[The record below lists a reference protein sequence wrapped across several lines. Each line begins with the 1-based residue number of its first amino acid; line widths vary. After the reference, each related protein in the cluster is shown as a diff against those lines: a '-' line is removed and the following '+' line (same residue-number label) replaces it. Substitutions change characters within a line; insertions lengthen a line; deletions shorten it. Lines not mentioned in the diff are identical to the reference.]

1 MIKATNCI
9 QVECLIIYPMINI
22 YQYLL
27 KFEALNGDTLQIFDF
42 VYKLKW
48 NEPNSL
54 VCSVLFSKIKEAAS
68 AWSVRDKIA

>member
-9 QVECLIIYPMINI
+9 QVECLIIYPMIHI

-27 KFEALNGDTLQIFDF
+27 KFEAFNGDNLQIFDV

-48 NEPNSL
+48 DEPNSF
-54 VCSVLFSKIKEAAS
+54 VCSVLFSMS
-68 AWSVRDKIA
+68 QPQ